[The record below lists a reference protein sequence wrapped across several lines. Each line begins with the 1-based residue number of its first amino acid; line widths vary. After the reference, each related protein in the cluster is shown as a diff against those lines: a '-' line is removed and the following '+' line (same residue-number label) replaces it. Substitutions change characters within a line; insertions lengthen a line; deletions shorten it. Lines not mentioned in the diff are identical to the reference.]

1 MRVRVAVQCSKLPSG
16 VEDKDIEQLP
26 VYSATSFATYLQS
39 DFCIWMDRLAA
50 ECPDHPLCAKMRDP
64 LGLEYFRK
72 LGLDVE
78 EALMVWIRCQHPE
91 WTFLDLHVSAEDAWK
106 YGGDWRW
113 AAAQQ
118 TLKALKSEVDVIYQ
132 APLYHRDLQL
142 YGIADFI
149 LRRGVNGTVE
159 YTIWDTKLS
168 SHAQGHYL
176 AQLACYAEALSSM
189 CSELHSSQPRVVAK
203 VGLVLGAEAARKGTA
218 VELPVPALRPH
229 FLRAWRAFSA
239 FQRRFD
245 ARGPPSPLSAV
256 GGGRWA
262 EAAWQLLRDEDDL
275 IIVAGIHKTQRRK
288 LQNLGITKLQQL
300 AAVSP
305 SRLPSLAKSAGLK
318 LATLQRLRLQA
329 RLQHKS
335 KSSTIPA
342 SKLLANAKQILQHL
356 PHDNEGDLFLDLE
369 SSPSPGCNL
378 NYLIGIC
385 CRDGQYLTWWA
396 HTVEDEQKNFEAVL
410 DYIFQRRSLYDGMH
424 VYCYGHFEA
433 AAFRHTAERS
443 SAEYKAKTE
452 EFVNDVLVDL
462 LPVVKGSLA
471 LGLPGYGLK
480 QVERMYKKAR
490 STDIAIALD
499 SMVVYQK
506 WAEESDGD
514 ADTSQLLRHIRE
526 YNEDDCKSTM
536 ELLRWLRK
544 RCAKVQVPYVPKT
557 PAKRGKAPS
566 KKSETADVSKALED
580 FKKFVNERCE
590 EEERFRC
597 EMQTQPP

>member
-1 MRVRVAVQCSKLPSG
+1 
-16 VEDKDIEQLP
+16 
-26 VYSATSFATYLQS
+26 
-39 DFCIWMDRLAA
+39 MDRLAA
-50 ECPDHPLCAKMRDP
+50 ECPDHPLCAKMGDP
-64 LGLEYFRK
+64 RGLQYFWK

-78 EALMVWIRCQHPE
+78 EALIEWIRCQHPE
-91 WTFLDLHVSAEDAWK
+91 WTFLDLHISAEDAWK
-106 YGGDWRW
+106 CGDRDWRS

-118 TLKALKSEVDVIYQ
+118 TLKALDAEVDVIYQ
-132 APLYHRDLQL
+132 APVYHRDLQL

-149 LRRGVNGTVE
+149 LRREVNGTVE

-189 CSELHSSQPRVVAK
+189 CSELHSSQSRVVAK

-229 FLRAWRAFSA
+229 FLRAWRAFRG

-245 ARGPPSPLSAV
+245 VRSRPSPLSAV

-262 EAAWQLLRDEDDL
+262 EAAWQLLEEEDDL
-275 IIVAGIHKTQRRK
+275 IIVAGIQKTQRRK
-288 LQNLGITKLQQL
+288 LQNFGIMKLQQL

-305 SRLPSLAKSAGLK
+305 SRLPSLAKSTGLQ
-318 LATLQRLRLQA
+318 LATVQRLRLQA

-369 SSPSPGCNL
+369 SSPSAGLNL

-396 HTVEDEQKNFEAVL
+396 HTVEDEQKSFEAVL
-410 DYIFQRRSLYDGMH
+410 DYIFQRRSLYEGMH

-433 AAFRHTAERS
+433 AAFRRTAERS
-443 SAEYKAKTE
+443 SAEYQAKTE
-452 EFVNDVLVDL
+452 EFINDVLVDL

-490 STDIAIALD
+490 RTDIAVAVN
-499 SMVVYQK
+499 SMVAYQK
-506 WAEESDGD
+506 WVEESDGD
-514 ADTSQLLRHIRE
+514 ADTSQLLCHIRE

-544 RCAKVQVPYVPKT
+544 RCAKVQVPHVPKT
-557 PAKRGKAPS
+557 PAPKRGKAPS

-590 EEERFRC
+590 QEERFRC
-597 EMQTQPP
+597 KMQTQPP